1 MDDRNLVILGHGYSA
16 AALAA
21 SLPRGWRVAGTTR
34 SAETAE
40 AIEAAGVVPLMWED
54 AAAVEVALRGASHVL
69 ASMPPGPEGDPAL
82 ARCAAALGAAEGL
95 RWVGY
100 LSTTGVYGDRGGDW
114 VDEDSP
120 LEPAGRRGAARVA
133 AEADWAAA
141 GLPLHIFRLPGIY
154 GPGRSAL
161 DRVRQG
167 SARRIVKPG
176 QVFSRIHVAD
186 LARGLAAS
194 MARPSPGRAFNL
206 ADNEPAPPQDVIAF
220 AADLLGMPVPP
231 DEPFETAEM
240 SAMARSFYGESKRVS
255 NRRMR
260 EELGVEPAYP
270 DYRAG
275 LRAILAAGF

>member
-21 SLPRGWRVAGTTR
+21 SLPPGWRVAGTTR
-34 SAETAE
+34 SGETASKMK
-40 AIEAAGVVPLMWED
+40 AAGVAPLIWED
-54 AAAVEVALRGASHVL
+54 AVAVDAALRGASHVL
-69 ASMPPGPEGDPAL
+69 ASMPPGSEGDPAL
-82 ARCAAALGAAEGL
+82 LRCGAALGDAKGL
-95 RWVGY
+95 RWLGY
-100 LSTTGVYGDRGGDW
+100 LSTTGVYGDRGGGW

-120 LEPAGRRGAARVA
+120 LEPVGRRGSARVA
-133 AEADWAAA
+133 AETGWAET

-161 DRVRQG
+161 DRVRRG

-186 LARGLAAS
+186 LARSVAAS
-194 MARPSPGRAFNL
+194 MERPMPGRAYNV

-220 AADLLGMPVPP
+220 AAELLGLPVPP

-240 SAMARSFYGESKRVS
+240 SAMGRSFYGESKRVS

-260 EELGVEPAYP
+260 EELGVEPDYP

-275 LRAILAAGF
+275 LRAILAAGS